1 MTARSRRFKF
11 IAKRADSSSAT
22 SPSNVSLAGLLTRD
36 TRISHPPLLRC
47 ATPGQF
53 QLKGTKSLAAS
64 LLSKGDR
71 AKNISPNTGRSLR
84 LRLDYF

>member
-22 SPSNVSLAGLLTRD
+22 SPSNVSLAGLL